1 MSAALPPL
9 PVDDLD
15 HVLAHTGK
23 LWAGARGAN
32 FFITGGTGFF
42 GTWLLESFA
51 RANDTMGLGMR
62 ATVLTRDPGAFA
74 QKAPHLAARSD
85 LAFHQGEL
93 RTFAFL
99 DGRFTHLI
107 HAAADTGV
115 WTKNESA
122 AGLIERISAGMR
134 HLLDF
139 AVAAGVRNFL
149 HVSSGAVYGPQP
161 AALTHVPEE
170 YPGIAEPLPPGAAWA
185 EGKRV
190 AEQLCLAHAAQHGY
204 SLKIARCFAFVG
216 PHLDENYAIG
226 NFIRDALHG
235 RPIQVTGDGT
245 PHRSYL
251 YAADLAI
258 WLWTLLFAGAPG
270 RAYNVGSPAGLSIA
284 EAARAVAAASGEAL
298 SVKISTAS
306 AAGAPLNRYVPSVE
320 RAGTELGLQ
329 AWIPLDEAIRKTIA
343 WQRSARAVLS
353 S

>member
-1 MSAALPPL
+1 MTAALPPL
-9 PVDDLD
+9 PAGDLD

-23 LWAGARGAN
+23 LWAGARGTS

-42 GTWLLESFA
+42 GTWLLESFV
-51 RANDTMGLGMR
+51 RANDMLGLDMR
-62 ATVLTRDPGAFA
+62 ATVLTRDPAAFA
-74 QKAPHLAARSD
+74 QKAPHLTARGD

-93 RTFAFL
+93 HTFAFPA
-99 DGRFTHLI
+99 GRFTHLI

-115 WTKNESA
+115 WTKNESPD
-122 AGLIERISAGMR
+122 GLIERISAGMR

-139 AVAAGVRNFL
+139 AAVAGVRNFL

-161 AALTHVPEE
+161 GGLTHVPED
-170 YPGIAEPLPPGAAWA
+170 YPGIADPLPAGAAWA

-190 AEQLCLAHAAQHGY
+190 AEQLCFAHAAQHGY
-204 SLKIARCFAFVG
+204 ALKVARCFAFVG

-226 NFIRDALHG
+226 NFIRDMLQG

-258 WLWTLLFAGAPG
+258 WLWTLLFAGTPG

-284 EAARAVAAASGEAL
+284 EVARAVAAASGEA
-298 SVKISTAS
+298 VPVEISAS
-306 AAGAPLNRYVPSVE
+306 PATGAPLNRYVPSVE
-320 RAGTELGLQ
+320 LAGTELGLRV
-329 AWIPLDEAIRKTIA
+329 WIPLDEAIRKTLA

-353 S
+353 R